1 MSSKKSCGKIRAY
14 QSVGDRWQRAGVAE
28 AQCLKL
34 PQADSIYPQDTR
46 RHKNHFDGPSF
57 SMGNSSSKNRS
68 SNSRKTAMN
77 TSYIR
82 RAYHAGSWYDD
93 NPEVLDNTL
102 SNFLADASENKTDAY
117 ETESTTDSENNG
129 TSGGRHSGIPRAC
142 ISPHA
147 GFQYSGPTAAYSFLA
162 LKEAII
168 SNPSLRT
175 VVVLHPSHH
184 VYLDGC
190 AVSGEFNAALS
201 DLLYTIISYVQH

>member
-1 MSSKKSCGKIRAY
+1 MGNNSSKGRSKS
-14 QSVGDRWQRAGVAE
+14 
-28 AQCLKL
+28 
-34 PQADSIYPQDTR
+34 PDT
-46 RHKNHFDGPSF
+46 
-57 SMGNSSSKNRS
+57 
-68 SNSRKTAMN
+68 TMN

-82 RAYHAGSWYDD
+82 RAHHAGSWYDD
-93 NPEVLDNTL
+93 DPGLLNKQL
-102 SNFLADASENKTDAY
+102 SKFLADASENKTDAY

-129 TSGGRHSGIPRAC
+129 ASDNKSAGIPKAC

-162 LKEAII
+162 LKEALI

-190 AVSGEFNAALS
+190 ALSGEFSIRYFSHAFFQIIYLISKHLS
-201 DLLYTIISYVQH
+201 NDLYLIGAHEIREYIV